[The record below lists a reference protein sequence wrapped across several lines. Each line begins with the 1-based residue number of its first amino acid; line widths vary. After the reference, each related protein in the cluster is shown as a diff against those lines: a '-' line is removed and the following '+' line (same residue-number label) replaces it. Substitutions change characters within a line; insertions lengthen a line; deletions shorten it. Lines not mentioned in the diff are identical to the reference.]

1 MEEKYKRLK
10 GRPSLKS
17 GKRIKKV
24 DVRFTEEE
32 YLVIVALEK
41 SLAISKTELI
51 RMRVLNRSSAIVI
64 NAKAMIDHLDLIGA
78 ELGRTGNNINQLAR
92 YANTLHKRGLLSVQI
107 MDRFELLFHKHIE
120 IQNLL
125 EVSLRKIIRQMGK

>member
-17 GKRIKKV
+17 GKRTKKV

-41 SLAISKTELI
+41 SLAVSKTELI
-51 RMRVLNRSSAIVI
+51 RMRVLNRSSAMVI
-64 NAKAMIDHLDLIGA
+64 NANAMIDQLDLIGA

-107 MDRFELLFHKHIE
+107 MDRFEILFHKHIE

>member
-17 GKRIKKV
+17 GKRTKKV

-32 YLVIVALEK
+32 YLLILGLEK
-41 SLAISKTELI
+41 SLGISKTELI
-51 RMRVLNRSSAIVI
+51 RMRVLDRSSAIVI
-64 NAKAMIDHLDLIGA
+64 NAKAMIDQLDLVGA

-107 MDRFELLFHKHIE
+107 MDRFEILFHKHIE

>member
-1 MEEKYKRLK
+1 MEEKHKRLK

-17 GKRIKKV
+17 GKRTKKV

-32 YLVIVALEK
+32 YLLILALEK
-41 SLAISKTELI
+41 SLGVSKTEII
-51 RMRVLNRSSAIVI
+51 RMRVLNRSSAMVI
-64 NAKAMIDHLDLIGA
+64 NAKAMIDQLDLIGA

-92 YANTLHKRGLLSVQI
+92 YANTLQKRGLFSVQI
-107 MDRFELLFHKHIE
+107 MDRFEILFHKHIE

>member
-17 GKRIKKV
+17 GKRTKKV

-32 YLVIVALEK
+32 YLLILALEK
-41 SLAISKTELI
+41 SLGVSKTEII
-51 RMRVLNRSSAIVI
+51 RMRVLNRSSAMVI
-64 NAKAMIDHLDLIGA
+64 NAKAMIDQLDLIGV

-92 YANTLHKRGLLSVQI
+92 YANTLQKRGLFSVQI
-107 MDRFELLFHKHIE
+107 MDRFEILFHKHIE